1 MRRLGLSIYPDKS
14 DANEL
19 KEYLKYAYEKG
30 FRRIFSS
37 LIEFE
42 NLDDQETKNKFIDIN
57 KFAREL
63 GYEIIIDVNPAV
75 FDKLGVSAGDYSF
88 FSELYIDGIRLDGGF
103 NGFPEAQMTHN
114 DQNLKIEVNMSIDN
128 HMVDAIMDYQP
139 NRYNLIGCH
148 NFYPHNYSGLSL
160 EFFNKTTEQ
169 FNKYK
174 LRTAAFITSQSE
186 DAFGPWP
193 VDDKIPT
200 LEMHRNLPIDVQL
213 KHYVAMDNID
223 DILISNSYATKEEL
237 DKLSKVNLNKVVFDV
252 KLNENITDLM
262 RKIVLEEE
270 HLYRGDVSDHLI
282 RSSQSRV
289 KYKGSDFP
297 QVNTPDEIKKGDI
310 LIDGNGYGHY
320 TGELQIAKTDMKNNG
335 LTNVVGHIV
344 EDEVFILD
352 FLRPWQR
359 FGLKLHDE
367 AWDMYWFTRILR

>member
-367 AWDMYWFTRILR
+367 A